1 MNEYDLFDAIGGID
15 EELLSRSEHRAVR
28 KFPIRKALIAA
39 AAVMALAVTA
49 IAAPAIM
56 ELLFDGDMKQ
66 SVHGTTLAALDGS
79 MVEYDDIYGI
89 HFNVENTEGLPT
101 TIEEY
106 QIPHYVA
113 ENGWTLDGGYLYS
126 YEFGENTNIRWVNE
140 GVPDEWVEFEQST
153 INQFAD
159 WVDQAPGTN
168 QFHISVPS
176 GAAVIPTTI
185 STTLGEI
192 EGYVAPSLP
201 GLLNQPLGSTKRLH
215 VCWRSGDYAY
225 RTITSDTIDRELLA
239 QIIASVAPVDDPA
252 PYLVDNGRTGLEYI
266 EPNPALERPV
276 TITGIPDGYKLR
288 ECDAED
294 DGVSWFWY
302 CDKYNNIQF
311 VQTTGFLMEGNIH
324 KYTLQQIPHTLEQMP
339 LDGSTV
345 YFITAEDHVAAFWE
359 ADGCEFGICWNTE
372 VSITWDQVETMIRS
386 MEPVKDISAYVT
398 E

>member
-1 MNEYDLFDAIGGID
+1 MNEYDLFDAFGGID
-15 EELLSRSEHRAVR
+15 EELLNRSERRAVR
-28 KFPIRKALIAA
+28 KFPIRKVVIAA
-39 AAVMALAVTA
+39 AAVMMMAVTA
-49 IAAPAIM
+49 VAAPAIM
-56 ELLFDGDMKQ
+56 EMLFDSDMKQ
-66 SVHGTTLAALDGS
+66 TVHGTTLAALDGS
-79 MVEYDDIYGI
+79 MVEYDDTYGI

-106 QIPHYVA
+106 QIPHYVVD
-113 ENGWTLDGGYLYS
+113 NGWTLDGGYCYS
-126 YEFGENTNIRWVNE
+126 FDFGEETNIRWVNE

-168 QFHISVPS
+168 QFHIYVPS

-185 STTLGEI
+185 TTTLGEI

-201 GLLNQPLGSTKRLH
+201 GLPNQPLGSTKRLH

-252 PYLVDNGRTGLEYI
+252 PYLVDNGRTGLEFI
-266 EPNPALERPV
+266 EPNPALENPV

-302 CDKYNNIQF
+302 SDKYNNIQF

-324 KYTLQQIPHTLEQMP
+324 KYTLQQIPHTLQEVP
-339 LDGSTV
+339 LNGSTV
-345 YFITAEDHVAAFWE
+345 YFITAADHVAAFWE

-372 VSITWDQVETMIRS
+372 KSISWEQVEALIHS
-386 MEPVKDISAYVT
+386 LEPVEDISAYVI

>member
-1 MNEYDLFDAIGGID
+1 MNKYDLFDAFGGID
-15 EELLSRSEHRAVR
+15 DDLLERSERRAVR

-39 AAVMALAVTA
+39 AAVMMMVVTVV
-49 IAAPAIM
+49 AAPSIM
-56 ELLFDGDMKQ
+56 ELLFDNGLDQ
-66 SVHGTTLAALDGS
+66 TVHGTTLAALDGT
-79 MVEYDDIYGI
+79 MIEYNDTYVV
-89 HFNVENTEGLPT
+89 HFNVKDAENLPT
-101 TIEEY
+101 TINEY
-106 QIPHYVA
+106 QIPHYAV
-113 ENGWTLDGGYLYS
+113 EHGWTLDGGYLYS
-126 YEFGENTNIRWVNE
+126 YDFGEESNIRWVNE

-159 WVDQAPGTN
+159 WLDQAPGTN
-168 QFHISVPS
+168 QFAIFAPQDS
-176 GAAVIPTTI
+176 AVTPITI
-185 STTLGEI
+185 STSLGDI
-192 EGYVAPSLP
+192 EGYVVPSHP
-201 GLLNQPLGSTKRLH
+201 GTLNQPLGGSRRLH
-215 VCWRSGDYAY
+215 VCWRNGDYVY

-266 EPNPALERPV
+266 EPNPALENPV
-276 TITGIPDGYKLR
+276 TITDIPDGFQLR

-302 CDKYNNIQF
+302 SDKYNNIQF

-324 KYTLQQIPHTLEQMP
+324 KYTLQQIPHTLEEMP